1 MQPSWLGRLN
11 QAPSTACGL
20 PWRTTM
26 VALKRRSTVQSSGR
40 VQDGRAPVWCRGK
53 ESISPYPNEFGKV
66 PGEEFD
72 AVVLG
77 AADLAL
83 ALCHPVALTIL
94 TIAALAQVL
103 RHVVLMEALPAC
115 PLRHSDL

>member
-1 MQPSWLGRLN
+1 M
-11 QAPSTACGL
+11 CGFCGYL
-20 PWRTTM
+20 TSFELFP
-26 VALKRRSTVQSSGR
+26 
-40 VQDGRAPVWCRGK
+40 PPPGK
-53 ESISPYPNEFGKV
+53 ESISLYPSEFGKV

-103 RHVVLMEALPAC
+103 RHVVLMEVSCEA
-115 PLRHSDL
+115 DLWGTGKDN

>member
-1 MQPSWLGRLN
+1 MD
-11 QAPSTACGL
+11 
-20 PWRTTM
+20 
-26 VALKRRSTVQSSGR
+26 ALRKRSTVLSSGR
-40 VQDGRAPVWCRGK
+40 VRDGRAPAWHLGK
-53 ESISPYPNEFGKV
+53 ESISLYPSEFGKV

-77 AADLAL
+77 VADLAL

-115 PLRHSDL
+115 PLRHSGL